1 MSDNLRGAPADDL
14 EELIGSAT
22 AVIELRADAA
32 NEMVA
37 TLWMMKSKVL
47 KIEDD
52 LRKYRAELARL
63 QIEIEQ
69 RRLGHQQLEANLVRL
84 RDYIAKTHEDRAD
97 YIKRLDEVI
106 LLARKDRE
114 DLQRRIKLTL
124 ARAA

>member
-1 MSDNLRGAPADDL
+1 MNDNLRGAPADDL

-22 AVIELRADAA
+22 TVIESRADAA

-37 TLWMMKSKVL
+37 TLWMMKSNVL

-69 RRLGHQQLEANLVRL
+69 RRQGHQQLEASLVRL
-84 RDYIAKTHEDRAD
+84 RDYIAKNHEDRAD
-97 YIKRLDEVI
+97 YVKRLDEVV